1 MQTGVGGFGGREA
14 KPAQTEGDRSVPG
27 VCGRCS
33 SRSVGTGVSWLTLAE
48 RGAQAAGGRVNAG
61 GDVGSK
67 TTRRTKEWTATTE
80 RKHRARAVC
89 SAAEVV
95 PGCCSGWRVGGGGGE
110 GGWCGGGDGLAI
122 GVRNDGSRCWE
133 SDSTTATQ
141 WSLSRARTLSSEI
154 AAR

>member
-1 MQTGVGGFGGREA
+1 MAGRQRPHKQKVIEA
-14 KPAQTEGDRSVPG
+14 VQVYGE
-27 VCGRCS
+27 CS
-33 SRSVGTGVSWLTLAE
+33 SRCLGTGVSWLTLAE

-95 PGCCSGWRVGGGGGE
+95 PGCCSGWWVVEAERE
-110 GGWCGGGDGLAI
+110 GGVVVVMG
-122 GVRNDGSRCWE
+122 
-133 SDSTTATQ
+133 
-141 WSLSRARTLSSEI
+141 
-154 AAR
+154 